1 MLAGEDPGPGPG
13 GTLFVDRVGYL
24 PQRLDGL
31 DGQLSAIQNVA
42 LVAPAATANDVRN
55 MLARLLL
62 RGASADRPVAALS
75 GGERF
80 RVHLATLLLAEPAA
94 QLLILD
100 EPTNNLDMDSVRQLS
115 EALGAYKGA
124 LLVVSHDQHFLS
136 QLDLDYLLELDAQG
150 TLAKSYP
157 NPVC

>member
-1 MLAGEDPGPGPG
+1 MD
-13 GTLFVDRVGYL
+13 
-24 PQRLDGL
+24 
-31 DGQLSAIQNVA
+31 NVA
-42 LVAPAATANDVRN
+42 AVAPKATANHVRN

-62 RGASADRPVAALS
+62 RGSSADRPLAVLS

-80 RVHLATLLLAEPAA
+80 RVYLATLLLAEPAA

-100 EPTNNLDMDSVRQLS
+100 EPTNNLDMDSVRQLG

-136 QLDLDYLLELDAQG
+136 QLDLDYLLEVGPHGSLV
-150 TLAKSYP
+150 KSYP
-157 NPVC
+157 NPA